1 MKKNLFLLTIF
12 VLIIACQNTDAQT
25 KLIGKTYIAEIGATC
40 KDGIGMI
47 YKYRILKFDKNTV
60 TSSYKVVAS
69 VAPERRKGYESMYD
83 DLTKTY
89 QWKTEKDILLIENCK
104 EFSKMKIQ
112 KSRIIGYDNDWKQ
125 AIEFVEQTK

>member
-1 MKKNLFLLTIF
+1 M
-12 VLIIACQNTDAQT
+12 IIACQNSNAQR
-25 KLIGKTYIAEIGATC
+25 KLIGKTYVAEIGATC

-69 VAPERRKGYESMYD
+69 VSPELKKRYEQMYD

-89 QWKTEKDILLIENCK
+89 NWKIEKDVLLIKNCN
-104 EFSKMKIQ
+104 EFSKMTIQ
-112 KSRIIGYDNDWKQ
+112 KSRIVGYDNDWKQ
-125 AIEFVEQTK
+125 SIEFAEQTK